1 MGINCGILRG
11 GALALALAGL
21 GACDMVGPA
30 TAPPGVSAPPRP
42 DLEPAPASEASRQV
56 TTYFAAQENSLRA
69 RGLMRTDGGGADTP
83 YGASALASNFTRI
96 ALFNEYT
103 DVGGRIVQRP
113 SPGSLR
119 RWEGPVRLRLEFGA
133 QVSPDTRRKD
143 GADVAA
149 YASRLARA
157 TRHPIS
163 FVGSNT
169 SASAANFHILVLTED
184 ERRSIGD
191 RLRALVPGIDDQSIA
206 LIETM
211 PISVSCLVL
220 AFSRSGTSVYSDAIT
235 IVRAEL
241 PDLTRLS
248 CYHEELAQGLGL
260 PNDSALARPSIFNDN
275 EEFALLTGHD
285 EGLLRILYDARLR
298 PGMREPEARGL
309 IQIIAAE
316 LRSGES

>member
-1 MGINCGILRG
+1 
-11 GALALALAGL
+11 
-21 GACDMVGPA
+21 
-30 TAPPGVSAPPRP
+30 
-42 DLEPAPASEASRQV
+42 
-56 TTYFAAQENSLRA
+56 
-69 RGLMRTDGGGADTP
+69 
-83 YGASALASNFTRI
+83 
-96 ALFNEYT
+96 
-103 DVGGRIVQRP
+103 
-113 SPGSLR
+113 
-119 RWEGPVRLRLEFGA
+119 
-133 QVSPDTRRKD
+133 
-143 GADVAA
+143 
-149 YASRLARA
+149 
-157 TRHPIS
+157 
-163 FVGSNT
+163 
-169 SASAANFHILVLTED
+169 
-184 ERRSIGD
+184 
-191 RLRALVPGIDDQSIA
+191 
-206 LIETM
+206 M

-220 AFSRSGTSVYSDAIT
+220 PFSRSGTSVYSDAIT